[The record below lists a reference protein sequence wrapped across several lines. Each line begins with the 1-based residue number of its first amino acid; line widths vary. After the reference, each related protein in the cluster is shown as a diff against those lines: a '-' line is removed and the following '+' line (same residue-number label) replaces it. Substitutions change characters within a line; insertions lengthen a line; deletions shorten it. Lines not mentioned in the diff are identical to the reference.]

1 MKKILAI
8 VVVLIMCLSVVACSS
23 DSAVVESYVNDNRDT
38 LVESFTS
45 SFTASGY
52 ACDAEVSVDGCT
64 IIIDAKS
71 SLFDNYTDEMK
82 AQLQQTYDGMD
93 SMFDSMYDMLVQELP
108 ECDGI
113 TINVCSSDGEVVAT
127 IKCE

>member
-38 LVESFTS
+38 LIESFTS
-45 SFTASGY
+45 SFTASGVS
-52 ACDAEVSVDGCT
+52 CDAEVRADGCT
-64 IIIDAKS
+64 IVLDAKS
-71 SLFDNYTDEMK
+71 NAFDNLDDSIK
-82 AQLQQTYDGMD
+82 AQIQETYDSMD
-93 SMFDSMYDMLVQELP
+93 SMFDAMYDMIVQELP

-113 TINVCSSDGEVVAT
+113 IINVCDSYGDIIAT
-127 IKCE
+127 INCD